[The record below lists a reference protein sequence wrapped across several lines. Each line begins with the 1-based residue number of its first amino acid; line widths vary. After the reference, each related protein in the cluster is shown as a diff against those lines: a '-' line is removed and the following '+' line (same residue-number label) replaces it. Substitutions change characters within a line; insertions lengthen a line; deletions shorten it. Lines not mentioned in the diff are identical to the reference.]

1 VARARALVYDPYLAT
16 LGGGER
22 YMFAVAETIRG
33 SFDVV
38 VGGRDVPLPST
49 LSARGL
55 PDDFVMSAMSDR
67 EFTRQ
72 SASFDL
78 AVVVTIDIPPRSRAH
93 SSLLIVQFPFARFR
107 PWRPIRALER
117 ARILRGYQ
125 AVVYSDFV
133 REWATRRWH
142 INARVI
148 SPTIDRGLP
157 DAAAKGQTI
166 LSIGRFNT
174 SGNRKRQD
182 VLIDAFVSLPESVRS
197 GWRLVLAGAAPVDH
211 QTDKYLAT
219 LRQQAAGHR
228 IEFALNVPQVELVD
242 LLGEASL
249 YWHAAG
255 YGRKPTQPQ
264 AAEHFGISTVEAMSW
279 GAVPLVYD
287 DGGQHEI
294 VTPDVGVRWQTVE
307 ELVRETVMLMT
318 DGARRAELSRSA
330 VEASKSYSR
339 ERFEDLVLSSV
350 EDLMTRDPSSRR

>member
-1 VARARALVYDPYLAT
+1 
-16 LGGGER
+16 
-22 YMFAVAETIRG
+22 MFAVAETIRG

-38 VGGRDVPLPST
+38 VAGRDVPPPST
-49 LSARGL
+49 LSVRGL

-78 AVVVTIDIPPRSRAH
+78 VVVVTIDIPPASRAH

-133 REWATRRWH
+133 REWATRRWN
-142 INARVI
+142 IDALVI
-148 SPTIDRGLP
+148 SPSIERGLP
-157 DAAAKGQTI
+157 EGAVKGRTI
-166 LSIGRFNT
+166 LSISRFNT

-182 VLIDAFVSLPESVRS
+182 VLIDAFVSLPESVRN
-197 GWRLVLAGAAPVDH
+197 GWRLVLAGAAP
-211 QTDKYLAT
+211 TDRKTDRYVAT
-219 LRQQAAGHR
+219 LRQQAAGHQ
-228 IEFALNVPQVELVD
+228 IEFALNVSQVELVH

-264 AAEHFGISTVEAMSW
+264 RAEHFGISTVEAMSW
-279 GAVPLVYD
+279 GAVPLVFD

-294 VTPDVGVRWQTVE
+294 VTPDVGVRWRTVE
-307 ELVRETVMLMT
+307 ELRRETVMLMT
-318 DGARRAELSRSA
+318 DGARRADLAKSA
-330 VEASKSYSR
+330 IEASKSYSP
-339 ERFEDLVLSSV
+339 ERFQDLVLAAV
-350 EDLMTRDPSSRR
+350 EELMSRDASSRR